1 MFGIVLKGEKGD
13 FIIEVKNRRIN
24 MWIFIGVLDNKWF
37 NVCMCIDKL
46 EKVYKKKEKI
56 KILFLFF
63 IFFDV
68 FVFIYLCIFIVMFV
82 ILKCFVC

>member
-1 MFGIVLKGEKGD
+1 MFGIVLKGERGD

-24 MWIFIGVLDNKWF
+24 MWLFIGVLDKWF
-37 NVCMCIDKL
+37 NVCMCVDKL
-46 EKVYKKKEKI
+46 EKVNKKKEK

-63 IFFDV
+63 IYFDV

-82 ILKCFVC
+82 ILKFFVF